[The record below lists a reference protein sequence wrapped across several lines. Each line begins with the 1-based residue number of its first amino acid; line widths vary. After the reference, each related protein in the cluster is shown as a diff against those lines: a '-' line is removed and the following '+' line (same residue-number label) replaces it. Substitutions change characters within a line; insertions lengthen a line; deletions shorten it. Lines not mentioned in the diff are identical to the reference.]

1 MLEGG
6 ADVIAAIATAAGE
19 GGIGVIRVSGT
30 GAHDVVARVW
40 AGRFPQPGE
49 FRVGAVVG
57 ADGVAIDEA
66 LLLAFRAPHSYTGDD
81 VAELQCHGGS
91 ISLGRC
97 LGAVLSAGARL
108 ARAGEFTERAFLNG
122 RLDLTQAEAVIDLIR
137 ARTDSAARQAVRQ
150 LVGELGAAAG
160 LLRERVLSELARLE
174 ACLDYPDEIEEPG
187 RQELSDGLAG
197 LAAQATAL
205 AGTYRRGRLVRE
217 GLSVAIV
224 GRPNVGKSSLLNA
237 LAGAER
243 AIVTAVPGTTRDAV
257 RDWIEIDGLAVEV
270 VDTAGLRES
279 GDEVEQLGMER
290 SRRWMEQADLVL
302 VVLDGSE
309 PLSDE
314 DRAVLAG
321 APAERTLVVLN
332 KSDRGLCA
340 ATESGARESAHTY
353 GVVTASAL
361 SAEGIAPVREAIRS
375 VAAADATGES
385 GAIATRERHWRALT
399 EAAGALDDAAG
410 MSVAGVPL
418 DLLTV
423 DLRRALMALGE
434 ITGETV
440 SEDVVERIFAEFCV
454 GK

>member
-1 MLEGG
+1 VLEGG
-6 ADVIAAIATAAGE
+6 ADVIAAIATATGE
-19 GGIGVIRVSGT
+19 GGIGVIRVSGA
-30 GAHDVVARVW
+30 GAHGVVARVW

-49 FRVGAVVG
+49 FRVGAVVD
-57 ADGVAIDEA
+57 ADGSVIDEA
-66 LLLAFRAPHSYTGDD
+66 LLLAFQAPHSYTGED

-91 ISLGRC
+91 VSLGRC
-97 LGAVLSAGARL
+97 LGAVLAAGARP

-150 LVGELGAAAG
+150 LVGEFGAATA
-160 LLRERVLSELARLE
+160 LLRERVLSEVARLE
-174 ACLDYPDEIEEPG
+174 ACLDYPDEVEEPG
-187 RQELSDGLAG
+187 REELSDNLAG
-197 LAAQATAL
+197 LATKASKL

-243 AIVTAVPGTTRDAV
+243 AIVTSIPGTTRDAV

-321 APAERTLVVLN
+321 APAERTIVVLN
-332 KSDRGLCA
+332 KSDRGLSPA
-340 ATESGARESAHTY
+340 AESGARESAYAHA
-353 GVVTASAL
+353 VVAASAL
-361 SAEGIAPVREAIRS
+361 SAEGVAPLREAIRG
-375 VAAADATGES
+375 VAAADTASEG
-385 GAIATRERHWRALT
+385 GAVATRERHWRALT
-399 EAAGALDDAAG
+399 EAAAALDDAAG

-423 DLRRALMALGE
+423 DLRRALLALGE

-440 SEDVVERIFAEFCV
+440 SEYVVERIFAEFCV